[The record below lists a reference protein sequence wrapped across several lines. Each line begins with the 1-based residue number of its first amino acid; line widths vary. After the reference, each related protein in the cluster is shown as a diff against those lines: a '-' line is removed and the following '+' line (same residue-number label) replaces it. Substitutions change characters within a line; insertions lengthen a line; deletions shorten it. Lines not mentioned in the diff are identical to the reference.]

1 VEERPWAVSKGCQNG
16 NRPWALGL
24 SKGGWAVSNRRL
36 EKASKIDSKQ
46 QHNKGKAVSTLGARP
61 WAQKANRAVSKE
73 AKSRGL
79 MKAGPWA

>member
-46 QHNKGKAVSTLGARP
+46 QPKITLLY
-61 WAQKANRAVSKE
+61 
-73 AKSRGL
+73 AKFER
-79 MKAGPWA
+79 